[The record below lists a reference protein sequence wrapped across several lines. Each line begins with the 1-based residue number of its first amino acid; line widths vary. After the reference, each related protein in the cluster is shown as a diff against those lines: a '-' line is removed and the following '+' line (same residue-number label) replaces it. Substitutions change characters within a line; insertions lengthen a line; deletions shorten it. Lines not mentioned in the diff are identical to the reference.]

1 MNYSSLK
8 QEHNKDTLSALFNL
22 ALKIL
27 TKLFEKRKKDIHK
40 EREENKTIMFHKWD
54 ENLKISSN
62 LKITRDSKWKHK
74 KKQDITQVNLGEF
87 SSLQ

>member
-8 QEHNKDTLSALFNL
+8 QEHDKDTLSALFNL

-40 EREENKTIMFHKWD
+40 EREENKTIMFHK
-54 ENLKISSN
+54 
-62 LKITRDSKWKHK
+62 
-74 KKQDITQVNLGEF
+74 
-87 SSLQ
+87 